1 MSSLPHPA
9 LPLPASHQRGEP
21 ALIEVLN
28 VWTIWYPA
36 DAWGSRNLVQN
47 LRAACEFL
55 TGTPG
60 VPNTRDIENQPCGG
74 SEGDLVL
81 SPFFSSCAVLDGLP
95 DLSELPQT
103 GRLSTPPLLSCQAN
117 CLRLSPSR
125 PVIQLWGAPWGQAVL
140 STEHP
145 QHPACRDQARGAL
158 RKDDGQ
164 GGGFPDLAGLCEGE
178 QGQRGRRR
186 ASSAWA
192 RHTVGAT

>member
-1 MSSLPHPA
+1 MSGRFGTH
-9 LPLPASHQRGEP
+9 
-21 ALIEVLN
+21 
-28 VWTIWYPA
+28 A
-36 DAWGSRNLVQN
+36 DAWGSQNLVQN

-103 GRLSTPPLLSCQAN
+103 GLRSTPPLLSCQAN

-145 QHPACRDQARGAL
+145 QHRPAGTRHVGLSGKTTGKEEGSPTSRGCVRVSKGSAA
-158 RKDDGQ
+158 
-164 GGGFPDLAGLCEGE
+164 GGGL
-178 QGQRGRRR
+178 RR
-186 ASSAWA
+186 
-192 RHTVGAT
+192 HGPGTQ